1 MYSVFQSVS
10 WKICISPFD
19 FTHQLQEVHC
29 SNENRSTTFMLS
41 SKCLSLSW
49 FKCLIP
55 VFQISTVITYR
66 YIILMHNR
74 FQDNQIWVLKT
85 HRPFSVYTYMHTPCL
100 MTSDCQTGLWS
111 YKKRVKNMLHLHW
124 KKPEHNLRMGSSGST
139 EPEPSSNYIEPPTN
153 SLAHFTTQITK
164 NSHRNTLVMPKNAL
178 ATTQNSFS
186 TPY

>member
-111 YKKRVKNMLHLHW
+111 YIKGW
-124 KKPEHNLRMGSSGST
+124 KICYT
-139 EPEPSSNYIEPPTN
+139 YIERN
-153 SLAHFTTQITK
+153 QNIIWGWALRALLSL
-164 NSHRNTLVMPKNAL
+164 SHL
-178 ATTQNSFS
+178 ATT
-186 TPY
+186 